1 MKYLFSKTLLLL
13 LILSTALVSDTVRVA
28 AQDTRPEC
36 AAEIDW
42 TPTFP
47 EFEAYDP
54 PITINTPFP
63 ASADFIGDDTFTDN
77 PMYNRIVEN
86 LGIQY
91 EIAWQSNDDTQLQTA
106 IASGNLPDMFAAGG
120 TGGDATAQLSLLIEN
135 GAIADITDIWEEVAS
150 DLTKERKN
158 YPGDDTWVSVTR
170 DGRIYG
176 IAFTYGPAYNID
188 NLGFIRQDWLD
199 EVGLPLPTTIEELE
213 TAMRA
218 FKDAGLAEY
227 GINAN
232 QALVTWYM
240 SLDPIFGAFG
250 AMPQTWVENEDGT
263 LRYSSLDEGAR
274 DALELLAGWYADG
287 LIDPDF
293 FTYGQGDSAAVVMSE
308 QVGVWFAP
316 WWSAGTITL
325 PLTQQNP
332 DARVSILPPLTG
344 PDGES
349 GRKAS
354 PTRGAAVVFRAD
366 VDEAVIRAAI
376 EQLNWQIDMH
386 VNWEEYQQYGEWRNS
401 HAFEEGYEWVFNED
415 CEIEAGPVANSYVYM
430 DTVGMGFP
438 FITYPSYQSD
448 VFVDMAAWAEMDESE
463 LNNAQQYL
471 LQNPQVLLEVQYY
484 NTVVDTLDDAIVDRY
499 LGANTEAMTDVM
511 PDLATLESTYYIEI
525 ITGTRPIED
534 FDSFVEEWMASGGD
548 QVTADV
554 NAWFSTQD

>member
-1 MKYLFSKTLLLL
+1 MKNKQIRFVVVALFVVSLLA
-13 LILSTALVSDTVRVA
+13 ISVNVVP
-28 AQDTRPEC
+28 AQDIREEC

-42 TPTFP
+42 TPTYP
-47 EFEAYDP
+47 EFTPYDP
-54 PITINTPFP
+54 VVTIETPFP

-77 PMYNRIVEN
+77 PMYNRVLEN

-120 TGGDATAQLSLLIEN
+120 TGGAATAQLSLLIEN

-150 DLTKERKN
+150 ELTIDRKN
-158 YPGDDTWVSVTR
+158 YPDDDTWVSITR

-199 EVGLPLPTTIEELE
+199 EVGLPMPTTIEELE

-218 FKDAGLAEY
+218 FIDAGLTTY

-240 SLDPIFGAFG
+240 SLDPIFGAYG

-263 LRYSSLDEGAR
+263 LRYSSLDEGTRA
-274 DALELLAGWYADG
+274 ALETLQRWYADG
-287 LIDPDF
+287 LMDPDF
-293 FTYGQGDSAAVVMSE
+293 FTYGQGDSAAVVMAE

-316 WWSAGTITL
+316 WWSVGTITL
-325 PLTQQNP
+325 PLTEQNP
-332 DARVSILPPLTG
+332 DAEIALLPPIVG

-354 PTRGAAVVFRAD
+354 PTRGAAVVFREG
-366 VDEAVIRAAI
+366 VDESVIRAAI

-401 HAFEEGYEWVFNED
+401 HAFAEGYEWVFDED
-415 CEIEAGPVANSYVYM
+415 CVMQRGPVDNSYAYVNE
-430 DTVGMGFP
+430 VGTGFP
-438 FITYPSYQSD
+438 FITYPSYQAD
-448 VFVDMAAWAEMDESE
+448 VFADMAAWAEADPET
-463 LNNAQQYL
+463 LNNAQEYL
-471 LQNPQVLLEVQYY
+471 LRNPQVLLEVEYY
-484 NTVVDTLDDAIVDRY
+484 NTIVDRLDNAIVDRY
-499 LGANTEAMTDVM
+499 LGANTETMTDVM
-511 PDLATLESTYYIEI
+511 PDLNTLESTYFIEI

-534 FDSFVEEWMASGGD
+534 FDEFVSEWLASGGE
-548 QVTADV
+548 QVIEDV
-554 NAWFSTQD
+554 NAWFTSQ